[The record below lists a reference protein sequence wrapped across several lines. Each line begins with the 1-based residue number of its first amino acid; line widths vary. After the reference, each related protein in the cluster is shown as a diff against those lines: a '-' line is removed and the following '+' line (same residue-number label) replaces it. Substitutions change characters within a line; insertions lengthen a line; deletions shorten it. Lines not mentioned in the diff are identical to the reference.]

1 MNMLSVIL
9 GVLATLVGLGILVT
23 AIRNRGDGEDPRS
36 NIMLIAG
43 MMITAFG
50 LLIAG
55 FAVGYATSEPLDAD
69 AATGSAGLAGGP
81 IA

>member
-9 GVLATLVGLGILVT
+9 GLIAALVGLGILVT

-50 LLIAG
+50 MLIAG
-55 FAVGYATSEPLDAD
+55 FAVGYATSDPVDAD
-69 AATGSAGLAGGP
+69 AAAGGAALAGGQ